1 MKKARDLMTRDPDC
15 VTQDDTLQ
23 RAASIMRD
31 RDVGAVPVVSDSDSR
46 RLVGIVTDRD
56 IAIRHVAEGHRE
68 VHTVRDV
75 MSAGTIA
82 TAREEDSADRVME
95 LMKQH
100 KVRRIPVLGEDERI
114 VGMIAQADL
123 ALDTRDDRKVG
134 KTVEEIS
141 EPGRK

>member
-1 MKKARDLMTRDPDC
+1 MKARDLMTSNPEC
-15 VTQDDTLQ
+15 VTQDDSLQ

-31 RDVGAVPVVSDSDSR
+31 RDVGAVPVVSDAGSR

-56 IAIRHVAEGHRE
+56 IAIRHVAEGHTGE
-68 VHTVRDV
+68 HKVSDV
-75 MSAGTIA
+75 MSKGRLA
-82 TAREEDSADRVME
+82 TAREDDSVDRVME
-95 LMKQH
+95 LMKEN
-100 KVRRIPVLGEDERI
+100 KVRRIPVVGANEEI

>member
-1 MKKARDLMTRDPDC
+1 MKARDLMTPNPEC
-15 VTQDDTLQ
+15 VTQEDSLQ

-31 RDVGAVPVVSDSDSR
+31 RDVGAVPVVSDNETR

-68 VHTVRDV
+68 GHTVRDV
-75 MSAGTIA
+75 MSSGSIA
-82 TAREEDSADRVME
+82 TVREDENVDRVME
-95 LMKQH
+95 LMEQN
-100 KVRRIPVLGEDERI
+100 KVRRIPVVGQNEEI

-123 ALDTRDDRKVG
+123 ALEARDEKKVER
-134 KTVEEIS
+134 TVEKIS